1 MVKENM
7 SHLIDLTHIFD
18 DNMPVY
24 PGDPC
29 ARLYQ
34 SAFVKKEGYSD
45 HKIESGMHVGTHMD
59 APLHMIDGG
68 LYICDIPL
76 ASFTGRGHLID
87 ARGKTRID
95 SPLLAG
101 HNLQAGDIVLVWTD
115 WSHKFKE
122 PTYYLDYPELTEDFA
137 HALVKAG
144 ISLVGLDTP
153 SPDREP
159 FPVHKILLGKNIL
172 IIENLTNISALSAFK
187 NFKIH
192 AYPVKYKADGA
203 PVRVIAEVISD

>member
-1 MVKENM
+1 MIERSM
-7 SHLIDLTHIFD
+7 PHLIDLSHTFD
-18 DNMPVY
+18 DAMPVY

-34 SAFVKKEGYSD
+34 TASVRKDGYTD

-59 APLHMIDGG
+59 APLHMIDDG
-68 LYICDIPL
+68 LHICDIPL
-76 ASFTGRGHLID
+76 PSFTGQGHLID

-95 SPLLAG
+95 ADLLSG
-101 HNLQAGDIVLVWTD
+101 RELHAGDIVLVWTD
-115 WSHKFKE
+115 WSLKFRE
-122 PTYYLDYPELTEDFA
+122 PSYYLDYPELTENFA
-137 HALVKAG
+137 KAMVAAG

-159 FPVHKILLGKNIL
+159 FPVHKILLTRNVL
-172 IIENLTNISALSAFK
+172 IIENLTNLSALTAFK

-192 AYPVKYKADGA
+192 AYPVKYKSDGA
-203 PVRVIAEVISD
+203 PVRVIAEEI